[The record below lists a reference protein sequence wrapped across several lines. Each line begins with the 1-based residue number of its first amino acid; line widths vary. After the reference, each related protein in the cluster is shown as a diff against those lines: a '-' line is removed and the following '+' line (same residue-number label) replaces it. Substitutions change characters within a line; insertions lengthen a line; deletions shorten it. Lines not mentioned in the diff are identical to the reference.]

1 MEQVKVRF
9 SFIDSG
15 ISPVVFD
22 REGNPTERTVPFNAM
37 LKPMVVLDTIF
48 DPKYSG
54 DYYNDLL
61 IVGVRSNG
69 YHQFN
74 LKRGD
79 VYQC

>member
-9 SFIDSG
+9 SFIEYG

-48 DPKYSG
+48 DPKHSG
-54 DYYNDLL
+54 DYCNDLL

-79 VYQC
+79 VYSC